1 MKNKSIPI
9 LTCIIVAIVI
19 ISALYVNSL
28 RGYLSDCRFEC
39 NPLQTK
45 VWRLQSLNDYIPALE
60 QVLNSMQLAELK
72 ALTEQIR
79 QQKYRNYESVEMPLL
94 TEEEKRK

>member
-1 MKNKSIPI
+1 MKYIILVVFIAVILLALIIP
-9 LTCIIVAIVI
+9 LE
-19 ISALYVNSL
+19 NQ
-28 RGYLSDCRFEC
+28 LSDCQFEC
-39 NPLQTK
+39 NSLQTK
-45 VWRLQSLNDYIPALE
+45 VYMLQSLNDYIPAME